1 LAPPEWYARG
11 IKSRLAQPYFRNVY
25 YTNPM
30 DAEETVKLFKA
41 RGDKRVGIVGLG
53 TMSAAYYLYLKENL
67 PGVELVEVSDMVD
80 RIKAVKSADELVFV
94 RKAIETQDMVCAAMP
109 IILRPGKYEYQVRG
123 EIMRTL
129 MDLGS
134 EQQLVRFSSAPVGQK
149 AMTIGPFYQN
159 RQIQWGDQICVLIEP
174 NGPGGFYG
182 EISRVWCL
190 GEAPQELLKVWDIA
204 VAAQKFGA
212 SIMNP
217 GVRPGDVFKQVNDF
231 LAAKGQPP
239 EGRLNAHGQ
248 GYDLVERPTFTAEED
263 MLLQANMV
271 IAMHPTA
278 ATAAAYAMCC
288 DDFLITERGAERMH
302 TTAQR
307 VFVIGC

>member
-1 LAPPEWYARG
+1 
-11 IKSRLAQPYFRNVY
+11 
-25 YTNPM
+25 
-30 DAEETVKLFKA
+30 
-41 RGDKRVGIVGLG
+41 
-53 TMSAAYYLYLKENL
+53 
-67 PGVELVEVSDMVD
+67 
-80 RIKAVKSADELVFV
+80 
-94 RKAIETQDMVCAAMP
+94 
-109 IILRPGKYEYQVRG
+109 
-123 EIMRTL
+123 
-129 MDLGS
+129 
-134 EQQLVRFSSAPVGQK
+134 
-149 AMTIGPFYQN
+149 
-159 RQIQWGDQICVLIEP
+159 
-174 NGPGGFYG
+174 
-182 EISRVWCL
+182 
-190 GEAPQELLKVWDIA
+190 LKVWDIA